1 MDIDEDFL
9 IDSHY
14 DYYEKIENCSSSTWR
29 DSGISHWKDHI
40 KNYKQNDDQN
50 TRFDHE
56 ANIHRETYS
65 TSNRELANDF
75 SNGPSRSGEQSH
87 YEDGK

>member
-14 DYYEKIENCSSSTWR
+14 DYYEKIENCPSSMWR

-40 KNYKQNDDQN
+40 KNYKQSDDQN

-56 ANIHRETYS
+56 SNIHQEIYS
-65 TSNRELANDF
+65 SNRELANDF
-75 SNGPSRSGEQSH
+75 SNGPSRSGKQSH